1 MGLFSMNNK
10 LVKWIVGNPLYSAII
25 AVASM
30 WLINLGV
37 GFVKPLD
44 KAGTFGD
51 QFGAVNALF
60 SGLAF
65 AGLIYTILQQKQS
78 LEKQNNSIQQQ
89 AESLEEQR
97 KSIEL
102 QREDLQ
108 NQQEELRLNRQE
120 LELTREEMKNQTAEF
135 EKQNESLKIQRFE
148 NTFFNMM
155 SLLQEIVNSLSVS
168 YTEIN
173 KNQFV
178 SASIDFNEITVRE
191 VKGREVFKFLFNDH
205 GVVIGVE
212 TMTGLHEMSSK
223 GMRGV
228 LKESKWEGY
237 LGSEYPEYFDHY
249 FRHLYR
255 ILKFIDESPLVSSYE
270 SKYEYAAML
279 RAQLSRY
286 ELVWL
291 YYNSLSDYGRDKFKP
306 LIERYAML
314 KNLRKDLLV
323 EGFCSCEY
331 SEGAYCKSF

>member
-1 MGLFSMNNK
+1 MDNK
-10 LVKWIVGNPLYSAII
+10 FFKWIAEHPLHSAII
-25 AVASM
+25 AVTFL
-30 WLINLGV
+30 WLINLSIGL
-37 GFVKPLD
+37 FMSD
-44 KAGTFGD
+44 AGTFGD

-65 AGLIYTILQQKQS
+65 AGLIYTILQQKES
-78 LEKQNNSIQQQ
+78 LEKQNRSIEQQT
-89 AESLEEQR
+89 ECLEEQR

-120 LELTREEMKNQTAEF
+120 LELTREEMQNQTAEF

-173 KNQFV
+173 RRKL
-178 SASIDFNEITVRE
+178 ADTGLDIDKLPRRE
-191 VKGREVFKFLFNDH
+191 VKGREVFKFLFDDH
-205 GVVIGVE
+205 SSMISTESMFGF
-212 TMTGLHEMSSK
+212 HEMDVK

-228 LKESKWEGY
+228 LKDMKWDGY
-237 LGSEYPEYFDHY
+237 MGSEFPEYFDHY

-255 ILKFIDESPLVSSYE
+255 ILKFIDESPLVSSYD

-279 RAQLSRY
+279 RGQLSRY

-291 YYNSLSDYGRDKFKP
+291 YYNCLSDYGNEKFKP

-314 KNLRKDLLV
+314 KNLREDLLV
-323 EGFCSCEY
+323 EGFYDLKDY
-331 SEGAYCKSF
+331 SDGAYSKSH